1 MSEEQ
6 AGALPTP
13 GNGPK
18 YDYSA
23 AAAAEILNLH
33 FDPSLPKSVLHQRIM
48 STILNAWNLA
58 EEELARAR
66 WQPSEN

>member
-1 MSEEQ
+1 MSEQ
-6 AGALPTP
+6 HPGAFPTS

-18 YDYSA
+18 YDYS

-33 FDPSLPKSVLHQRIM
+33 FDPSQPKSVLYGRILL
-48 STILNAWNLA
+48 TILNAWNLA

-66 WQPSEN
+66 WEPSEN